1 MLRPKTLWPF
11 PQKAFDKVNDRI
23 KKYLDVEMSMG
34 QMVPDV
40 CVACNDK
47 NKVVFHGRTGGN
59 VPSVDEIVA
68 FGKEVMG
75 GDK

>member
-1 MLRPKTLWPF
+1 
-11 PQKAFDKVNDRI
+11 
-23 KKYLDVEMSMG
+23 
-34 QMVPDV
+34 MVPDV

-59 VPSVDEIVA
+59 VPPVDEIVA